1 MNYKY
6 KSYFNTTPVGQE
18 ILNQCKAGS
27 LKQEEAIE
35 MFYKATEKQLT
46 PSDILYLYPN
56 NVPITSIRR
65 AITQLTKKGILT
77 MCESTKESEWGRPEH
92 FWIHSN
98 FKSQHS
104 IYLKE

>member
-18 ILNQCKAGS
+18 ILKQCKAGS

-46 PSDILYLYPN
+46 SL
-56 NVPITSIRR
+56 
-65 AITQLTKKGILT
+65 
-77 MCESTKESEWGRPEH
+77 
-92 FWIHSN
+92 
-98 FKSQHS
+98 
-104 IYLKE
+104 